1 LIFRKVKRMSLREI
15 NYNIN
20 TDGISPG
27 VEQFAGT
34 QGDHRVTRL
43 NFVFSD
49 KFHQE
54 IDELGAEGDKVMYRF
69 DVYDGEGGIWSSEA
83 VELTE
88 SSVSIELEE
97 RHTRFGG
104 KITAYLVITALS
116 VDNET
121 QLELYSFPAV
131 LRLKNRPEGTYQD
144 GENYESVTSLAEMA
158 KSNALAAKETNNA
171 LKLLAAD
178 VEEKL
183 KNGEFDGKDGV
194 SVTHS
199 FDGTVLKMTSA
210 SGSTEVDLKGDKGP
224 QGEKGDKGD
233 AGNDAV
239 TDKTY
244 NAESENAQSGKAVA
258 EAIANTAVLKTETT
272 YSNEAGKIPIFSQA
286 NTIRSGTPKNAMD
299 CANKKYVDDAIAIV
313 SGGSADLS
321 NYYTKAECDNTFA
334 QFDSQINDAANIG
347 IAVDH
352 KLEENYYTKDEVD
365 NLDAV
370 KSISFKDYD
379 GSPYTEIKDS
389 YGRVVLALSYED
401 SSVDVKN
408 NYITNV
414 NYPVDASD
422 AATKG
427 YVDEAVANVG
437 GGGSVD
443 LSECVKKTDLATET
457 TAGLVVVK
465 SFYGISLTSAGAIQ
479 GVVYDADKYTSR
491 ADNVLISKGTLEN
504 VLADKIGD
512 IDSALTELHN
522 YAQALIGGNS

>member
-1 LIFRKVKRMSLREI
+1 MAIKTIE
-15 NYNIN
+15 YNVNIA
-20 TDGISPG
+20 GITPAT
-27 VEQFAGT
+27 EQFGGT

-54 IDELGAEGDKVMYRF
+54 IDELGAEGDKAMYRF

-104 KITAYLVITALS
+104 KITVYLVITALS
-116 VDNET
+116 ADNET

-158 KSNALAAKETNNA
+158 KSNALAAEETNKA

-183 KNGEFDGKDGV
+183 KNGEFDGVGV
-194 SVTHS
+194 ETAEIINDELIITYT
-199 FDGTVLKMTSA
+199 DGTVQNL
-210 SGSTEVDLKGDKGP
+210 GNVKGDKGP

-233 AGNDAV
+233 AGKDAV
-239 TDKTY
+239 TDQTY

-258 EAIANTAVLKTETT
+258 EALTNH
-272 YSNEAGKIPIFSQA
+272 
-286 NTIRSGTPKNAMD
+286 
-299 CANKKYVDDAIAIV
+299 
-313 SGGSADLS
+313 
-321 NYYTKAECDNTFA
+321 YTKDECNNTFA
-334 QFDSQINDAANIG
+334 QFDSRINDAANIG

-352 KLEENYYTKDEVD
+352 KLEENYYTKDEVN
-365 NLDAV
+365 NLACV
-370 KSISFKDYD
+370 RNTYEEAEYFSINAPNQDQYIDLYND
-379 GSPYTEIKDS
+379 GDIDINADGHNIDINGAKIICVATP
-389 YGRVVLALSYED
+389 ED
-401 SSVDVKN
+401 D
-408 NYITNV
+408 T
-414 NYPVDASD
+414 D

-427 YVDEAVANVG
+427 YVDDAVANAVG
-437 GGGSVD
+437 S
-443 LSECVKKTDLATET
+443 
-457 TAGLVVVK
+457 
-465 SFYGISLTSAGAIQ
+465 
-479 GVVYDADKYTSR
+479 
-491 ADNVLISKGTLEN
+491 
-504 VLADKIGD
+504 

-522 YAQALIGGNS
+522 YAQALIEGGKS